1 MNYLGRIVDI
11 APRGEITLHSGKGV
25 FSMESINGFLIAIDW
40 ESLIQATLRILL
52 ILVLALVVLAVIR
65 RVLAGVERRLLTKT
79 TAEGEPPS
87 ESAKRIETLIRLVRQ
102 AVFMALWLVVGLV
115 ILQELGVDIGPIL
128 AGAGILG
135 LAVGFGGQNLVRD
148 VISGF
153 FIILENQVRIGDV
166 AVINGTGGLVER
178 INFRTIVLRDQKG
191 TVHVFPNGTI
201 TTLSNMTQEWSAYV
215 FDIGVAYKENTDVV
229 VEVIREV
236 LTGLRTDETHGPSI
250 VEEPEIFGVD
260 AFDDSAV
267 IIKGRIKTKPIRQW
281 AVGREFLRRVKLAFD
296 ERGIEIPFPHRSL
309 FIGETSKP
317 LAVEVIERNG
327 PEAEASP
334 PV

>member
-1 MNYLGRIVDI
+1 
-11 APRGEITLHSGKGV
+11 
-25 FSMESINGFLIAIDW
+25 MESINGFLMAIDW

-52 ILVLALVVLAVIR
+52 ILVLALMVLAVIR
-65 RVLAGVERRLLTKT
+65 RVLAGIERRLLTKT
-79 TAEGEPPS
+79 AAEGEPPS

-102 AVFMALWLVVGLV
+102 AVYLALWLVVGLV
-115 ILQELGVDIGPIL
+115 VLQELGVDIGPIL

-166 AVINGTGGLVER
+166 AVINGTGGLVEQ
-178 INFRTIVLRDQKG
+178 INFRTIVLRDLKG

-215 FDIGVAYKENTDVV
+215 FDVGVAYKENTDVV
-229 VEVIREV
+229 VELIREV
-236 LTGLRTDETHGPSI
+236 LNGLRADETHGPSI

-260 AFDDSAV
+260 ALDDSAV
-267 IIKGRIKTKPIRQW
+267 IIKGRIKTRPSRQW
-281 AVGREFLRRVKLAFD
+281 VVGREFLRRVKLSFD

-309 FIGETSKP
+309 FVGEGSKP

-327 PEAEASP
+327 PEAETSP
-334 PV
+334 PA